1 MNPLANPKNKSV
13 PWWRVGMVWLVLSGP
28 LSVMVASFFTVR
40 LALLHPDPV
49 LKEPA
54 RSSEAS
60 SPALTPAVKA
70 RNHAATPPTAT
81 P

>member
-1 MNPLANPKNKSV
+1 V

-40 LALLHPDPV
+40 LALLNPDPV

-54 RSSEAS
+54 QGSQSG
-60 SPALTPAVKA
+60 PALTPAVKA
-70 RNHAATPPTAT
+70 RNHAATPTAT

>member
-1 MNPLANPKNKSV
+1 MNPLANPNKKSV

-28 LSVMVASFFTVR
+28 LVVVVASFFTLR
-40 LALLHPDPV
+40 LALLHGDPV
-49 LKEPA
+49 IKEPA
-54 RSSEAS
+54 QSTEV

-70 RNHAATPPTAT
+70 RNHAATPTAT